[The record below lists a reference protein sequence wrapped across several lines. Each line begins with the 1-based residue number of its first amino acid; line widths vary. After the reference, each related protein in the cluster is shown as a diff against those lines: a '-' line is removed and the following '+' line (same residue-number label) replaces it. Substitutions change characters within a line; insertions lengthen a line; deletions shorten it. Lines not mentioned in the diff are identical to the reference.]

1 MGHTLR
7 QVVIIVIIVGEFPN
21 LESSRNVNMISL
33 RVGIKLEQSP
43 QTIVKRVDENAQ
55 QIHRKKTKTTE
66 ICNALTIK
74 LT

>member
-1 MGHTLR
+1 
-7 QVVIIVIIVGEFPN
+7 
-21 LESSRNVNMISL
+21 MISL

-55 QIHRKKTKTTE
+55 QIHRKKAKTTE
-66 ICNALTIK
+66 VCNALTIN